1 MSTLPASSATN
12 ASTPA
17 NENTPMK
24 RPSKAEAMEAV
35 KTLIRWAGDDPMRE
49 GLLDTPKRVVDAY
62 REFFAGYEEDA
73 EEILARTFEDVAG
86 YDEMVLLR
94 NMRLESHCEHHMVPI
109 IGYASVAYIPNE
121 KVVGISKIA
130 RLVDLFA
137 KRLQTQEI
145 LTMEIADAIEKYLK
159 PKGVA
164 VFIDAKHQCMT
175 TRGVHKS
182 ETGTVT
188 TRFHGTFKTD
198 RAMRDEFMKLAAQP
212 ATAQ

>member
-1 MSTLPASSATN
+1 MSTKPASNITQSP
-12 ASTPA
+12 TPA
-17 NENTPMK
+17 NENAPLH

-62 REFFAGYEEDA
+62 REFFAGYEESPED
-73 EEILARTFEDVAG
+73 ILSRTFEDVAG

-109 IGYASVAYIPNE
+109 LGYASIAYIPNE

-130 RLVDLFA
+130 RLLDVFA

-145 LTMEIADAIEKYLK
+145 LTMEIADAIEKYLQ

-182 ETGTVT
+182 ETGTIT
-188 TRFHGTFKTD
+188 TRFHGMFKTD
-198 RAMRDEFMKLAAQP
+198 ATMRAEFMTLAASRE
-212 ATAQ
+212 

>member
-1 MSTLPASSATN
+1 MRKPSANPTSPVMT
-12 ASTPA
+12 AA
-17 NENTPMK
+17 NENAPLA
-24 RPSKAEAMEAV
+24 RPSKLEAMEAV

-49 GLLDTPKRVVDAY
+49 GMLDTPKRVVEAY
-62 REFFAGYEEDA
+62 REFFAGYEDDPA
-73 EEILARTFEDVAG
+73 ELLARTFEDVAG

-109 IGYASVAYIPNE
+109 LGYATIAYIPAE

-130 RLVDLFA
+130 RLVDVFA

-145 LTMEIADAIEKYLK
+145 LTMQIADAIEEHLK

-182 ETGTVT
+182 ETGTIT
-188 TRFHGTFKTD
+188 TRFHGLFKSSE
-198 RAMRDEFMKLAAQP
+198 AMRREFMMLASSSP
-212 ATAQ
+212 EVR